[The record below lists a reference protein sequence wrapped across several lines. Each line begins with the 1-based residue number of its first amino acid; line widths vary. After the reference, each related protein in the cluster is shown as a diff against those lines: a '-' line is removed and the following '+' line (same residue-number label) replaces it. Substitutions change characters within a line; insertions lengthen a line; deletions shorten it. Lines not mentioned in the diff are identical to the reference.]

1 MADPEIERFLAQ
13 PPYLGRSHARDNAL
27 VKQMCGPTAK
37 FDTQRKMWST
47 RCLDGLRSLVA
58 SKKWKPTG
66 MREEMYAPLMRAAVE
81 ARERAEEEWN
91 VEQERKAKRK
101 AEEEVVATN
110 KAQKEREVVD
120 KEARKRKAREKA
132 ETEREAKR
140 LKRME
145 GEEVAA
151 EARRPKRDGL
161 EPTKA
166 EVDECERIGFTAQA
180 IAFSKT
186 VDELGPRSSLSDEG
200 RVLRWCSIGLD
211 HDERVIEL
219 AREERARAWG
229 GREVRWSLPE
239 AASRNYATDLNE
251 LAVEAAR

>member
-1 MADPEIERFLAQ
+1 MVDSEIERYLAQ

-37 FDTQRKMWST
+37 FDPQRKMWST
-47 RCLDGLRSLVA
+47 LCLDGLRSLVA
-58 SKKWKPTG
+58 SKKWKPVG
-66 MREEMYAPLMRAAVE
+66 VREEMYAPLMRAAVE

-91 VEQERKAKRK
+91 VEEERKTKERAKK
-101 AEEEVVATN
+101 DVGAAKKV
-110 KAQKEREVVD
+110 QKERDIVEREV
-120 KEARKRKAREKA
+120 RKRKANEKG
-132 ETEREAKR
+132 ELERDAKR
-140 LKRME
+140 QKRL
-145 GEEVAA
+145 EEEAA
-151 EARRPKRDGL
+151 AAARKPKRDGL
-161 EPTKA
+161 EPTPA
-166 EVDECERIGFTAQA
+166 EVNECTRIGFTDEA

-219 AREERARAWG
+219 AREERERAWG

-239 AASRNYATDLNE
+239 AASRNYATELNL